1 MELYYALLGLLPILA
16 VYVAYRFFHIPFWNV
31 TLAALSGV
39 LAVAIFAW
47 PVAAISYNITKD
59 SDQTYTEYWG
69 GHEQAAVTDIVAC
82 ERDGRCDNTYS
93 CDPYTYTWVETY
105 TDSDGK
111 TQTRTRSE
119 TRYHSCPYSSEETE
133 YIVNTTFGPY
143 PVATL
148 MTGPEYRP
156 GKGIPGGQQT
166 EPPALWTAAAERI
179 ANGEPGGVFKSN
191 QYKNYL
197 HASSET
203 ISRLYSE
210 DIDMYTEKGVL
221 PSIQSGQYDIYRMD
235 KALYPKNTIL
245 NEAHI
250 ETTRKE
256 AEYLSAALGSERQ
269 GDLRVVFVPE
279 RIVSEGEAEKYGLT
293 LMAYWA
299 SEDMD
304 RYATPKNAVVV
315 IVGVSGTKTEPTA
328 EWTRA
333 YTGMPLGN
341 EMMLSEIERKLDG
354 QPIEAGFLGQPQFAP
369 DTGKVKNSGGE
380 LENILFG
387 SNGFQRVSMSG
398 TTPDD
403 YGSGY
408 EYLSEEWQPDA
419 GQALGIF
426 WWSFGFSFPFFL
438 FGCIINLVIGLE
450 RRSYGE
456 YPDWPVWLDPIR
468 HLAHKY

>member
-1 MELYYALLGLLPILA
+1 MLLYYTLLALLPIAA
-16 VYVAYRFFHIPFWNV
+16 VYVAYRFFRVPFWNV
-31 TLAALSGV
+31 TVAALSGV
-39 LAVAIFAW
+39 LAVGLFAW
-47 PVAAISYNITKD
+47 PAASISYNITKD

-69 GHEQAAVTDIVAC
+69 GHEQATVTDVVAC
-82 ERDGRCDNTYS
+82 ERDGYCQNEYS
-93 CDPYTYTWVETY
+93 CDPYIYTWVETY
-105 TDSDGK
+105 TDSDGD

-119 TRYHSCPYSSEETE
+119 TRWHDCPYSTEETE
-133 YIVNTTFGPY
+133 YIIKTTLGDY
-143 PVATL
+143 SIATL
-148 MTGPEYRP
+148 MTGPAYRP
-156 GKGIPGGQQT
+156 AEEAIPGGQQT
-166 EPPALWTAAAERI
+166 EPPALWAAAAERI
-179 ANGEPGGVFKSN
+179 SSGEPGGVFKSN

-197 HASSET
+197 HASAET
-203 ISRLYSE
+203 ISKLYSE
-210 DIDMYTEKGVL
+210 DIDTYTEKGVL
-221 PSIQSGQYDIYRMD
+221 PDIQSAQYDIYRMD

-245 NEAHI
+245 DEAHI

-256 AEYLSAALGSERQ
+256 AELLSAALGSEKQ
-269 GDLRVVFVPE
+269 GDLRVVFVPNRTVNE
-279 RIVSEGEAEKYGLT
+279 SEAEKYGLT

-299 SEDMD
+299 SEDMG
-304 RYATPKNAVVV
+304 RYATPKNAVVI
-315 IVGVSGTKTEPTA
+315 IVGVGGTKTEPTA

-354 QPIEAGFLGQPQFAP
+354 QPIEAGFLGQPQFVP
-369 DTGKVKNSGGE
+369 GTGKVEHSGGE

-438 FGCIINLVIGLE
+438 IGCIVNIVIGAD

-456 YPDWPVWLDPIR
+456 DWPVWLDPIR
-468 HLAHKY
+468 RFAHKY

>member
-1 MELYYALLGLLPILA
+1 MDLYYALLGLLPILA
-16 VYVAYRFFHIPFWNV
+16 VYVAYRFFKVPFWNV

-39 LAVAIFAW
+39 LAVVLFAW
-47 PVAAISYNITKD
+47 PAATISYNITKD

-69 GHEQAAVTDIVAC
+69 GHEKAATTFPIVC
-82 ERDGRCDNTYS
+82 ERDGHCDNTYQ
-93 CDPYTYTWVETY
+93 CDPYTYTWIETY
-105 TDSDGK
+105 TDSEGK
-111 TQTRTRSE
+111 TKTRTRSE
-119 TRYHSCPYSSEETE
+119 TRYHSCPYSAEETTYVVE
-133 YIVNTTFGPY
+133 TTLDNY
-143 PVATL
+143 PIATL
-148 MTGPEYRP
+148 MTGPEFRP
-156 GKGIPGGQQT
+156 GKAIPGGQQT

-179 ANGEPGGVFKSN
+179 SNGEPGGVFKSN

-203 ISRLYSE
+203 ISKLYSE
-210 DIDMYTEKGVL
+210 DIELFEEKGVL
-221 PSIQSGQYDIYRMD
+221 PRIQSVQYDIYRMG
-235 KALYPKNTIL
+235 KALHPKNTIL
-245 NEAHI
+245 DEA
-250 ETTRKE
+250 TLATMDKE
-256 AEYLSAALGSERQ
+256 AEYLSAALGSEKQ
-269 GDLRVVFVPE
+269 GDLRVVFVPN
-279 RIVSEGEAEKYGLT
+279 RIVNEANAERYGLT

-299 SEDMD
+299 SEEMD

-315 IVGVSGTKTEPTA
+315 IVGVGGNKTEPTA
-328 EWTRA
+328 EWARA

-354 QPIEAGFLGQPQFAP
+354 QTIKAGFLGEPTFVP
-369 DTGKVKNSGGE
+369 ETGKVKHSGGE

-438 FGCIINLVIGLE
+438 FGCAINIVIGAD
-450 RRSYGE
+450 RWRSRE
-456 YPDWPVWLDPIR
+456 DWPVWLDPIR